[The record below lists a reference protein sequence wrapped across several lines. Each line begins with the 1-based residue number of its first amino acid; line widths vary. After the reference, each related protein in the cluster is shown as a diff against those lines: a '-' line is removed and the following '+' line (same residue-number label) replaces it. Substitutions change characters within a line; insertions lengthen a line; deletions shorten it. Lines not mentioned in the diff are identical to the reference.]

1 MHDQLTRIASD
12 SASKVPVFFTT
23 TLKEML
29 ARGVDHRIPA
39 FTLAAWSRVLHG
51 QDDDGKTFE
60 TSEPRLDE
68 EARRQLASG
77 DPAEALRIEPLRAS
91 GVAEHAD
98 FVASFEGYRKALAEH
113 GTRATLQAI
122 LDATAS

>member
-12 SASKVPVFFTT
+12 SASKVPVYFTT
-23 TLKEML
+23 TLQEVL

-51 QDDDGKTFE
+51 QDDSGNTFE
-60 TSEPRLDE
+60 APEPRLDD

-77 DPAEALRIEPLRAS
+77 DPAEALQIEPLLAS
-91 GVAEHAD
+91 GVAQHED
-98 FVASFEGYRKALAEH
+98 FVASFEGYRQALAAH
-113 GTRATLQAI
+113 GARATLQT
-122 LDATAS
+122 LLNATAD